1 MSYELEP
8 LLPAI
13 AGLAL
18 GMIVGYAVTKL
29 TLKVL
34 KYIAIAVLLAV
45 LGSIALQLEVGT
57 EIFRAFESVISVA
70 DTTLRLA
77 EALVRTL
84 LETPLFIGFCLGVL
98 LAILR

>member
-18 GMIVGYAVTKL
+18 GMVVGYAITKL

-70 DTTLRLA
+70 DLRLA

-98 LAILR
+98 L